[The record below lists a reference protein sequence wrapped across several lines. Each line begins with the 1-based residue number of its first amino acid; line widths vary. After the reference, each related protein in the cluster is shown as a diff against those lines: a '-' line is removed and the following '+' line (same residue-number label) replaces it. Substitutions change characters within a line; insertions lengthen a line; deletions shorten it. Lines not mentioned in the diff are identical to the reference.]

1 MTMDE
6 SEKSQLAEPHT
17 SSKRRVALAVAGF
30 SLLGLALALLIFGA
44 PLLGSGADDD
54 VLDLPQIS
62 TTAAAAGSSIAAVSP
77 LAVGDKAHDFTL
89 SDANGS
95 DVSLS
100 DFAGQPVVV
109 NFWATWCPPCRLEM
123 PELQNAYDTYRDQ
136 GLVVLAVNA
145 QETEP
150 QVRAFFDEMGFTLP
164 ALLDSDGQVGRAYG
178 TPGLPSTFFIDGSGE
193 VTAVHR
199 GLLTA
204 GLIET
209 YLAQILP

>member
-1 MTMDE
+1 MDE
-6 SEKSQLAEPHT
+6 SEKLQLAEPHT
-17 SSKRRVALAVAGF
+17 SSKRRVTLAVAGIF
-30 SLLGLALALLIFGA
+30 LLGLALALLIFGA
-44 PLLGSGADDD
+44 PLLGGQADDD
-54 VLDLPQIS
+54 ALDLPQIP
-62 TTAAAAGSSIAAVSP
+62 TTAAAAGSSAAALNP
-77 LAVGDKAHDFTL
+77 LSVGDKAHDFTL
-89 SDANGS
+89 SDVNGR

-100 DFAGQPVVV
+100 DFTGQPVVV

-145 QETEP
+145 QEAEP
-150 QVRAFFDEMGFTLP
+150 QVRAFFEEMGFTLP

-178 TPGLPSTFFIDGSGE
+178 TPGLPSTFFIDRSGA